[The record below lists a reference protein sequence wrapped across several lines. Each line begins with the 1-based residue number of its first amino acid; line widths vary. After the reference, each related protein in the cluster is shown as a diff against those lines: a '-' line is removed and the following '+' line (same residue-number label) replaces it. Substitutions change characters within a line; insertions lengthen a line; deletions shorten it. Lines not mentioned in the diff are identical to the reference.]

1 MTTEFLTCISLTRRL
16 YDQLLEPVCEH
27 YGITRMELDILLFL
41 HNHPAYDTATDII
54 KIRQLT
60 KSHVSSSIKTLEEQ
74 GYLEKFYQ
82 GSNGKTIHLKI
93 TDKAAEI
100 LAGGLKAQKAF
111 SNLVFQNFND
121 EQIANMETNLKKITD
136 SVQTALAGG
145 KKHGL

>member
-27 YGITRMELDILLFL
+27 YGITCMELDILLFL
-41 HNHPAYDTATDII
+41 HNHPGHDTATDII
-54 KIRQLT
+54 KIRHLT

-82 GSNGKTIHLKI
+82 GSNGKTIHLKV

-111 SNLVFQNFND
+111 SNLVFQNFSD
-121 EQIANMETNLKKITD
+121 EQIANMEKNLKRLTD
-136 SVQTALAGG
+136 NVQTALAGG

>member
-1 MTTEFLTCISLTRRL
+1 
-16 YDQLLEPVCEH
+16 
-27 YGITRMELDILLFL
+27 MELDILLFL
-41 HNHPAYDTATDII
+41 HNHPAHDTATDII

-100 LAGGLKAQKAF
+100 LAGGLKAQKTF
-111 SNLVFQNFND
+111 SSLVFQNFND
-121 EQIANMETNLKKITD
+121 EQMANVKTNLKKITD

>member
-41 HNHPAYDTATDII
+41 HNHPGHDTATDII
-54 KIRQLT
+54 KIRHLT

-82 GSNGKTIHLKI
+82 GSNGKTIHLKV
-93 TDKAAEI
+93 TDKAAAI
-100 LAGGLKAQKAF
+100 LPGGLKAQKAF
-111 SNLVFQNFND
+111 SNLVFQNFSD
-121 EQIANMETNLKKITD
+121 EQIANMEKNLKRLTD
-136 SVQTALAGG
+136 NVQTALAGG